1 MNPTQNNKHSKVGG
15 PVLTL
20 PHQNTCIYDIGIL
33 YMYLPEHIETRANEN
48 EMKGGYSAAK
58 LLEHDKD
65 RDTMMGG
72 SPAGTHKNDS
82 LLERIRDLHVPLGLV
97 SRRYPPCAKR
107 GDERD
112 ADTWLP
118 TDIFEKLETMIFKS
132 KSKDTRK
139 NLVKGKPPQRT
150 LKKYLDK

>member
-1 MNPTQNNKHSKVGG
+1 
-15 PVLTL
+15 
-20 PHQNTCIYDIGIL
+20 
-33 YMYLPEHIETRANEN
+33 MYLPEHIETRATEM

-65 RDTMMGG
+65 RDKDTMMGG
-72 SPAGTHKNDS
+72 SPFGKNES

-97 SRRYPPCAKR
+97 SRRYPPSGKR

-118 TDIFEKLETMIFKS
+118 TNIFDKLETMIFKS
-132 KSKDTRK
+132 KSKNTRK
-139 NLVKGKPPQRT
+139 NLVKGNQRT
-150 LKKYLDK
+150 LKKHLDK

>member
-1 MNPTQNNKHSKVGG
+1 MNPTQNNKHSNVRG

-33 YMYLPEHIETRANEN
+33 YMYSPEHIETRANDM

-58 LLEHDKD
+58 LLENGKTQEK
-65 RDTMMGG
+65 DTMFGGG
-72 SPAGTHKNDS
+72 STGKNES

-118 TDIFEKLETMIFKS
+118 TDIFDKLETMIFKS

-139 NLVKGKPPQRT
+139 NLAKGKTAQRT
-150 LKKYLDK
+150 LKNHLDK

>member
-1 MNPTQNNKHSKVGG
+1 
-15 PVLTL
+15 
-20 PHQNTCIYDIGIL
+20 
-33 YMYLPEHIETRANEN
+33 MYSPEHIETRANEN

-58 LLEHDKD
+58 LLERDKERD
-65 RDTMMGG
+65 KDTMMGG
-72 SPAGTHKNDS
+72 SPEDSRFQRNLGSSTNIGADKNES

-107 GDERD
+107 GEERD

-118 TDIFEKLETMIFKS
+118 TDIFDKLETMIFKS

>member
-1 MNPTQNNKHSKVGG
+1 MN
-15 PVLTL
+15 
-20 PHQNTCIYDIGIL
+20 QNTCIYDIGIL
-33 YMYLPEHIETRANEN
+33 YSATMPNMYLPEHIETRTNEN

-58 LLEHDKD
+58 LLEHDKSN
-65 RDTMMGG
+65 DTMMGG
-72 SPAGTHKNDS
+72 GPFGKNES

-150 LKKYLDK
+150 LKKHLNK

>member
-1 MNPTQNNKHSKVGG
+1 
-15 PVLTL
+15 
-20 PHQNTCIYDIGIL
+20 
-33 YMYLPEHIETRANEN
+33 MYLPEHIETRATKM

-65 RDTMMGG
+65 RDTMFGG
-72 SPAGTHKNDS
+72 SPEDSRFQRNLGSSTNIGAGKNES

-97 SRRYPPCAKR
+97 SRRYPPSGKR

-118 TDIFEKLETMIFKS
+118 TNIFDKLETMIFKS
-132 KSKDTRK
+132 KSKNTRK
-139 NLVKGKPPQRT
+139 NLVKGNQRT
-150 LKKYLDK
+150 LKKHLDK

>member
-1 MNPTQNNKHSKVGG
+1 MN
-15 PVLTL
+15 
-20 PHQNTCIYDIGIL
+20 QNTCIYDIGIL
-33 YMYLPEHIETRANEN
+33 YMYLPEHIETRATEM

-65 RDTMMGG
+65 RDTMFGG
-72 SPAGTHKNDS
+72 SPEDSRFQRNLGSYTNIGTHKNES

-150 LKKYLDK
+150 LKKHLDK

>member
-1 MNPTQNNKHSKVGG
+1 MNPTQNDKHSKVGG

-33 YMYLPEHIETRANEN
+33 YMYSPEHIETRANEN

-65 RDTMMGG
+65 RDTMFGG
-72 SPAGTHKNDS
+72 SATGKNDS

-97 SRRYPPCAKR
+97 SRRYPSCAKR

-150 LKKYLDK
+150 LKKHLNK